1 MVVVYYSHGRYFGKE
16 ENMPK
21 ITIKAVRTNADMTI
35 DEWANALGVSK
46 TTVCNWENGITEPN
60 LSMLQKMSE
69 LSGVPIDFMVI
80 PEKKKGE

>member
-1 MVVVYYSHGRYFGKE
+1 MCGKE

-46 TTVCNWENGITEPN
+46 TTVCNWENGR
-60 LSMLQKMSE
+60 SSKRA
-69 LSGVPIDFMVI
+69 
-80 PEKKKGE
+80 

>member
-1 MVVVYYSHGRYFGKE
+1 
-16 ENMPK
+16 MPK
-21 ITIKAVRTNADMTI
+21 ITIKAVRANTDMTI

-69 LSGVPIDFMVI
+69 LSGVPIDFMSI
-80 PEKKKGE
+80 PEKKKGEE